1 LEKYVKIELTF
12 GDKLKLLFF
21 NLIPENKLIVKEC
34 YSDKIELP
42 KKEGIKKESIKKESI
57 KKDVDPVINKK
68 EDFIPFFDYID
79 NGKSNF

>member
-1 LEKYVKIELTF
+1 MEKYVKIELTF

-42 KKEGIKKESIKKESI
+42 KKEGIKKESIKK
-57 KKDVDPVINKK
+57 DVDPVINKK
-68 EDFIPFFDYID
+68 KDFIPFFDYID